1 MDAVE
6 KKEEFSIDYNDKG
19 VFLLVYSTEDSS
31 ADLLDLVLKELTSK
45 EITEYDLEAINSA
58 IEEKTNKPIK
68 IAEMPTV
75 EEVLLVPPKI
85 TVSMTRDRMEAN
97 IQIAKDKNTLEP
109 TYEMV
114 MEAINNS
121 NVTYGGHH

>member
-1 MDAVE
+1 MDAAE

-68 IAEMPTV
+68 SH
-75 EEVLLVPPKI
+75 LNGK
-85 TVSMTRDRMEAN
+85 
-97 IQIAKDKNTLEP
+97 
-109 TYEMV
+109 
-114 MEAINNS
+114 
-121 NVTYGGHH
+121 